1 MRQTAAESQVLT
13 SEANGQFGG
22 ERWFANDS
30 KNFATAAGR
39 EIAVPPPEDGH
50 STSSLLSMVGF
61 RFLPHTSAPKDIRL
75 LLELSYYLEP
85 LSPFLLFPIEG
96 LLELYTKE
104 GGNFSRISLEADK
117 LMSCHLDWVADS
129 IRRWALWCAA
139 SVARTGMYAS

>member
-1 MRQTAAESQVLT
+1 
-13 SEANGQFGG
+13 
-22 ERWFANDS
+22 
-30 KNFATAAGR
+30 
-39 EIAVPPPEDGH
+39 
-50 STSSLLSMVGF
+50 MVGF
-61 RFLPHTSAPKDIRL
+61 RFLPRTSAPKDIRL
-75 LLELSYYLEP
+75 LLESSYYLEP